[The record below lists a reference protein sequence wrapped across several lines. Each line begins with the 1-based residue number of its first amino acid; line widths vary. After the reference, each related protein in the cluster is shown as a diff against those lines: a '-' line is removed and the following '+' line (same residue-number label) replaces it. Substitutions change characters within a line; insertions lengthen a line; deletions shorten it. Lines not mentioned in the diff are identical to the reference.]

1 MLDPRI
7 PHQDITY
14 RIIGCAIRVHNRMK
28 RGLRE
33 RHYQKALNIEMIDS
47 GLIAEQEYK
56 TEVYDGEVWLGRL
69 YLDHWV
75 NNSVVVEDK
84 AVTRQM
90 GNQDLAQII
99 AYLAVTGAKVGL
111 FLNFGQ
117 SRLEHH
123 RILRPKSM
131 QDYQIDI
138 KKYLWKPKPDGRG
151 WVRIETD

>member
-1 MLDPRI
+1 M
-7 PHQDITY
+7 Q
-14 RIIGCAIRVHNRMK
+14 

-33 RHYQKALNIEMIDS
+33 RHYQKALTIEMIKS
-47 GLIAEQEYK
+47 GLIVEQEYHR
-56 TEVYDGEVWLGRL
+56 EVYDGEVLIGRL

-75 NNSVVVEDK
+75 NNCVVVEDK
-84 AVTRQM
+84 AVTREM

-111 FLNFGQ
+111 FLNFGR

-123 RILRPKSM
+123 RILCPKSM
-131 QDYQIDI
+131 QDSQIDI
-138 KKYLWKPKPDGRG
+138 KKYLYKPKPNGKG